1 MAVGR
6 RRRNGAGCIAQA
18 VIFLAIALV
27 FLIAVAAV
35 GALTLFIGLWIWPAI
50 VGVVLILVLIRAKE
64 PTIREAAIALL
75 PMFVFSVV
83 VATVDSGNQSLEF
96 YGAAAQVLPVLF
108 LAAIFDARALSAN
121 PFHRLIA
128 LQVLLYLVVGEYT
141 SLISL
146 LENAES
152 SRTPP
157 NLVTASVMA
166 GFVSVVLLVHSN
178 RQVDRRNDHA
188 QRGQSPR

>member
-1 MAVGR
+1 
-6 RRRNGAGCIAQA
+6 
-18 VIFLAIALV
+18 VIFLAIALA
-27 FLIAVAAV
+27 FLIAVAAI
-35 GALTLFIGLWIWPAI
+35 GAVTLFIGSWVFPAI
-50 VGVVLILVLIRAKE
+50 VGAVLIVVLIRAKE
-64 PTIREAAIALL
+64 PTIREAAIAFI
-75 PMFVFSVV
+75 PMFVFGVF
-83 VATVDSGNQSLEF
+83 VAMVDPGNRSPEF

-108 LAAIFDARALSAN
+108 LAAVFDAKALSAN

-152 SRTPP
+152 SRAPP

-166 GFVSVVLLVHSN
+166 GFVSIVLLVHSN
-178 RQVDRRNDHA
+178 RQVDRQNDHA
-188 QRGQSPR
+188 PRSQSPR